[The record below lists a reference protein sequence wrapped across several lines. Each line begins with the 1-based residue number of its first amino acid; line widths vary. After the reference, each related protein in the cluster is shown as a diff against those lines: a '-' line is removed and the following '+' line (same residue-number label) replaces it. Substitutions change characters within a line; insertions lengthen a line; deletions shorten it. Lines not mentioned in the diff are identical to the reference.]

1 MFKSNRYDDETLK
14 HLQEVQIEIFKYFTK
29 VCEENDITYFMYA
42 GSLLGTI
49 RHEGFI
55 PWDDD
60 IVVIMFREDFEKLNA
75 VFEKEIDDK
84 YNFFNVL
91 NEKTYHYTWGR
102 LTLKDTLFKEWWAD
116 QVDYTPN
123 IFLDI
128 FILDNI
134 PDNKYKWFIQ
144 KWKSFA
150 LNQMTI
156 YSLIKY
162 RNESRLK
169 EIIQQMAYYFLKILP
184 VSSTTIKR
192 KCVESFSKYKD
203 EKCERVCDFP
213 SEFLMPVS
221 NRSDWVPAKKAKF
234 EGLEVSIPNNYD
246 KILTMDFNDYMQ
258 LPPEESRFN
267 PAPEEIDFGE
277 Y

>member
-1 MFKSNRYDDETLK
+1 MNLAQAVVEAYKRKWSYINNFS
-14 HLQEVQIEIFKYFTK
+14 V
-29 VCEENDITYFMYA
+29 
-42 GSLLGTI
+42 TI
-49 RHEGFI
+49 GFA
-55 PWDDD
+55 P
-60 IVVIMFREDFEKLNA
+60 
-75 VFEKEIDDK
+75 
-84 YNFFNVL
+84 
-91 NEKTYHYTWGR
+91 
-102 LTLKDTLFKEWWAD
+102 
-116 QVDYTPN
+116 
-123 IFLDI
+123 
-128 FILDNI
+128 
-134 PDNKYKWFIQ
+134 
-144 KWKSFA
+144 
-150 LNQMTI
+150 
-156 YSLIKY
+156 
-162 RNESRLK
+162 
-169 EIIQQMAYYFLKILP
+169 
-184 VSSTTIKR
+184 IKR